1 MERSYI
7 KRLKD
12 EDFGNSKFGKLRK
25 LCWNLTEYP
34 ETSLAAR
41 VNYNSLDYRNQIFF
55 LDLCLHKYGC
65 SHCLHSCVHLV
76 HYA

>member
-41 VNYNSLDYRNQIFF
+41 VNYNSLDCRESNIFF
-55 LDLCLHKYGC
+55 RFMP
-65 SHCLHSCVHLV
+65 SQVWV
-76 HYA
+76 